1 MRGSNQRLDYVG
13 ITWDPDDWHLG
24 LIGALGDI
32 LGVSVE
38 QVVVKQHHINALS
51 PEHQQGFVDPR
62 NTDDLVVLVEC
73 FRKNVADRGLVFDN
87 QHTRTEPHDD

>member
-1 MRGSNQRLDYVG
+1 MESSRLGKHVQHLLNAEWLCQQEMRGSNQRLDYVG

-38 QVVVKQHHINALS
+38 QVVVKQHHINALLA
-51 PEHQQGFVDPR
+51 EHQ
-62 NTDDLVVLVEC
+62 
-73 FRKNVADRGLVFDN
+73 
-87 QHTRTEPHDD
+87 